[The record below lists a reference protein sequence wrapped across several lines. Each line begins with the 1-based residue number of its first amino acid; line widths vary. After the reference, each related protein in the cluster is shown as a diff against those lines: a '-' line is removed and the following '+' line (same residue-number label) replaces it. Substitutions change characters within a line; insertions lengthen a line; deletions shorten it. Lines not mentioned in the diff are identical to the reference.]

1 MYSVFIVAVMGL
13 PGSGKSGLAE
23 RLAQYT
29 GALHISS
36 DRIRW
41 QENLNGRYDPESLDY
56 VYGQM
61 VAQAAEAIAEG
72 KSVIMDAS
80 FSKEK
85 HRQLLWEKVIHAKML
100 LCWVEL
106 VIDDKTARERTSR
119 LRPFTEADFE
129 VFLKMKSEWEPP
141 LFPHMRLDSGS
152 HTIDELA
159 TLVLKHLQEKL
170 HA

>member
-1 MYSVFIVAVMGL
+1 MGL

-41 QENLNGRYDPESLDY
+41 QEHLNGRYEPEAMDY
-56 VYGQM
+56 VYERM
-61 VAQAAEAIAEG
+61 IALATEAVVEG

-85 HRQLLWEKVIHAKML
+85 HRDRLWEMIRLKKVL
-100 LCWVEL
+100 LCWAEL
-106 VIDDKTARERTSR
+106 ITDEKTARERTSR
-119 LRPFTEADFE
+119 LRPFTEAGFD

-141 LFPHMRLDSGS
+141 LFPHLKLDSGL
-152 HTIDELA
+152 HTTDELA
-159 TLVLKHLQEKL
+159 TFVLKHLQEKL